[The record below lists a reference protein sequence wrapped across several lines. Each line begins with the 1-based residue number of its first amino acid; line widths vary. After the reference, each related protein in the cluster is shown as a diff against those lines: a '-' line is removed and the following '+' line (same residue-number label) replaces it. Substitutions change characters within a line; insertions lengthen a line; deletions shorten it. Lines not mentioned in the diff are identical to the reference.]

1 VADILGFAKG
11 MEKLMGAS
19 GENPKYQPLPK

>member
-1 VADILGFAKG
+1 

-19 GENPKYQPLPK
+19 GENPKYQPLPERVINPL